1 MFWLLVASAPLLL
14 LFGCVAVVGSAART
28 DPAPEHT
35 ILVQPSTQNPVQAH
49 ATEEPPETDNPSQPA
64 PETTTP
70 AIRQPLETIED
81 GTWVVGEDIAA
92 GNYKVT
98 APVSS
103 SCYWKIAKS
112 GTNGDDIVENDLPGG
127 GLPRVTLSEG
137 QDFQSLRCGIWSKR

>member
-1 MFWLLVASAPLLL
+1 MFWLLVAGAPLLL
-14 LFGCVAVVGSAART
+14 LFGCVAVVGSVAKT
-28 DPAPEHT
+28 DPAPERT
-35 ILVQPSTQNPVQAH
+35 TLAQPSAQNPVKAR
-49 ATEEPPETDNPSQPA
+49 PSETDNPSQPTS
-64 PETTTP
+64 ETTTP
-70 AIRQPLETIED
+70 AVQQPLETIED

-103 SCYWKIAKS
+103 SCYWEITKS

-137 QDFQSLRCGIWSKR
+137 QDFQSLRCGTWSKR